1 MDSYVNPRTMLIKE
15 KNKEFSDFD
24 GFREALVRF
33 ISTEKGRPFK
43 TISVGKGG
51 KLKMLPET
59 LAEINRKELHLHNI
73 HFPGGAKGKEILS
86 SLECFR
92 TIRFTQCVFSVNK
105 IPLSSPRISFFDCR
119 FVSEYEVVEMK
130 LRKDFS
136 YDDCLYQKCVFEK
149 EVVCVGEDQKERK
162 IISNPLFSGCIFS
175 EVIQLKGLELN
186 GYLFDGDARYP
197 TVIKKIIADDCV
209 FHGATYLNDMDL
221 VGLVKFASCIFKG
234 KFEFKNNIVRELSVE
249 NCNFEKMA
257 DFYGSNIFEM
267 NLTKSIFSKFA
278 GFENCIFGLLC
289 IRGSSGQLVPRNK
302 PIGKTVILR
311 FVTFLEFASFRGA
324 KFNGGLDVE
333 KINTME
339 TPNFHN
345 IELSFEGSNRET
357 FRAIKHAL
365 DNHGGHI
372 EANSFFAF
380 EMKKYKKE
388 MVGRWPDR
396 LVYSASK
403 VFSNFGQC
411 YICAVSWIAVLSMA
425 FYLLTIA
432 QAHNCLYK
440 IYPKYNPLISKFSD
454 FLNGW
459 ASGFL
464 PFKQFLRPG
473 MEFVSLIFSILFGV
487 LIWQVIVS
495 MKRLIKR

>member
-15 KNKEFSDFD
+15 KNKDFTDFD
-24 GFREALVRF
+24 GFREALAYF
-33 ISTEKGRPFK
+33 ISTETGRPFRA
-43 TISVGKGG
+43 ISVGKGG
-51 KLKMLPET
+51 KFKMLPET
-59 LAEINRKELHLHNI
+59 LAKINQKELHLHHI
-73 HFPGGAKGKEILS
+73 HFPGGAKGEKIIS

-92 TIRFTQCVFSVNK
+92 TIRFTQCIFSVKK
-105 IPLSSPRISFFDCR
+105 IPLSFPRVSFFDCR

-130 LRKDFS
+130 LRKEFS
-136 YDDCLYQKCVFEK
+136 YDDCLYQKCTFER

-175 EVIQLKGLELN
+175 EGIKLKGLELN
-186 GYLFDGDARYP
+186 GYLFDGDTRYP
-197 TVIKKIIADDCV
+197 TVVEKIIANDCV
-209 FHGATYLNDMDL
+209 FHDATYLNDMDSM
-221 VGLVKFASCIFKG
+221 GLAEFVSCVFKG
-234 KFEFKNNIVRELSVE
+234 KFEFKNNVARELLVD

-257 DFYGSNIFEM
+257 DFYGGNIFEM
-267 NLTKSIFSKFA
+267 TLTKSIFSKFA
-278 GFENCIFGLLC
+278 GFENCIFGLL
-289 IRGSSGQLVPRNK
+289 GSKDAFGQFVSTEK
-302 PIGKTVILR
+302 PTGKTVTLR

-324 KFNGGLDVE
+324 KFKGGLDVE

-345 IELSFEGSNRET
+345 VELDFEGSNRET

-372 EANSFFAF
+372 EANSFFAL

-403 VFSNFGQC
+403 FFSNFGQC
-411 YICAVSWIAVLSMA
+411 YICAVSWISVLSMV

-432 QAHNCLYK
+432 QTHNCLYK
-440 IYPKYNPLISKFSD
+440 IYPEYNPLISKISD
-454 FLNGW
+454 FFNGW

-473 MEFVSLIFSILFGV
+473 MEFVSLVFSIAFGV